1 MLIIAISFI
10 FLACIL
16 YSLGVWAEKFQG
28 RLKFWHMYVFW
39 SGFLADTIG
48 TGAMGKMSGSLIR
61 FNFHGITGMLAIVL
75 MLLHAIWATIVL
87 SQKNETMIL
96 KFHKFSFIVWI
107 IWLVPMVTGMVFGAS
122 R

>member
-1 MLIIAISFI
+1 MLTIAITFI

-28 RLKFWHMYVFW
+28 RLKIWHLMVFW
-39 SGFLADTIG
+39 SGLIADTIG
-48 TGAMGKMSGSLIR
+48 TGAMGKLSGSL
-61 FNFHGITGMLAIVL
+61 FQFTFHGITGMLAIVL
-75 MLLHAIWATIVL
+75 MLFHAAWASVVL
-87 SQKNETMIL
+87 IKNDEPMIL

-107 IWLVPMVTGMVFGAS
+107 IWLIPMVTGMVFGAS